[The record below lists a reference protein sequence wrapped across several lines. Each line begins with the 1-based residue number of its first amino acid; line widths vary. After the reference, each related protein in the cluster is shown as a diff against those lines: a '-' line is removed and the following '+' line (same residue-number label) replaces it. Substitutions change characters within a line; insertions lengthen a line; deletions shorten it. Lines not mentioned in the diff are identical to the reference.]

1 MVCSSEVWCDILAQR
16 DRAKDQMIF
25 QEPMRKMNVGCMIT
39 MNDHVGGGMGG
50 GGIKDVMGARE
61 INRCGHSKI
70 KGM

>member
-1 MVCSSEVWCDILAQR
+1 
-16 DRAKDQMIF
+16 MIF

-61 INRCGHSKI
+61 INRCGHIKI